1 MMRRWYDPSMHL
13 DPTDRRLLTR
23 IKRALIEVAFIVFLF
38 YSNLLM
44 GEFSATNGPG
54 KTLAFA
60 VRDIF
65 TPTNFLIALIA
76 SVIGYAVF
84 EHLRRRL

>member
-1 MMRRWYDPSMHL
+1 
-13 DPTDRRLLTR
+13 
-23 IKRALIEVAFIVFLF
+23 
-38 YSNLLM
+38 M